1 MFAGNLDQNNSYAV
15 RILDPHLNQPPGL
28 LLRATHHRH
37 SGSQEPPTLRFDVT
51 HLNPKGQAAPRCMSR
66 PATNLE
72 EAAAEKEHKA
82 RVIRIAELS
91 IDRQPQR
98 VPVESSASLRL
109 RRTQQNAAT
118 QHLHTLQPPVL
129 PGIPKALSLL
139 IAEVAPGTTR
149 RVRFCRGA
157 SDP

>member
-1 MFAGNLDQNNSYAV
+1 
-15 RILDPHLNQPPGL
+15 
-28 LLRATHHRH
+28 
-37 SGSQEPPTLRFDVT
+37 
-51 HLNPKGQAAPRCMSR
+51 MSR

-82 RVIRIAELS
+82 RVIRMAELS

-109 RRTQQNAAT
+109 RRTQRMR
-118 QHLHTLQPPVL
+118 L
-129 PGIPKALSLL
+129 PSTSTPFIIPRFPTSQRHSLL

-157 SDP
+157 SDPNVAAPPSNGRWD

>member
-37 SGSQEPPTLRFDVT
+37 SGSQKPPTLRFDVT

-98 VPVESSASLRL
+98 VPVNRRL
-109 RRTQQNAAT
+109 RSGSDGRIMRLPSTSTPFNPPSSR
-118 QHLHTLQPPVL
+118 HPKGTL
-129 PGIPKALSLL
+129 LL